1 MKYLFGASRLGSI
14 LFLITAIILISV
26 PAVQGSTDFD
36 LIMLHRQTIDTRA
49 GVPVPPEL
57 AGQTRL
63 AQPGDG
69 LKLVQFAAPPVDADL
84 DLLTGAGARIVQYVP
99 ENAYLIWAGPEEWR
113 NLRKLRIQ
121 SPIIQFLG
129 DYYPAYSVS
138 PRLDI
143 SLENSQPVDVAIQFY
158 NYGPQAMAAAKTLAA
173 ASLRIITPPREAL
186 NGLYINLRLSVPGTS
201 LTEIAGLPGVVW
213 INHYTPPQLRGERQD
228 QIMAGNISGAAPYG
242 PGYLDWLSNLSFPTS
257 PSEYPIVDVVDDG
270 FDNGD
275 AVSPANS
282 EFRLENNPSSASRVQ
297 YAVIAAGAA
306 GITAPNGVDG
316 HGNINCSIVGGY
328 NNGVGTPAN
337 EDAELYHYGLGA
349 SPFGR
354 LASTKI
360 FTDGG
365 SWGYPN
371 EAEMVSNQ
379 YLAGARITSNSWGA
393 SVAGEYDD
401 SSQSY
406 DGWTRDAR
414 SGAGGNQEMLFV
426 FAAGNSGSGSGT
438 VGSPGTAKNV
448 ITVGASENYNLT
460 GTDGCGIT
468 DAGADNLEDIIY
480 FSSRGP
486 CDDNRVKPDIVAP
499 GTHIQGAASYD
510 PAYNG
515 TGVCDKYSPSGQT
528 KYCLSSGTSHS
539 TPGISGALSLI
550 YNFLNRAYSID
561 TPSPALLKAYL
572 IQAGRHLTG
581 TDADDN
587 LPSNN
592 QGYGLVNLDFA
603 FNQAADRYFID
614 QSIIFENSGESQRL
628 TGTIPDSGEAFRAV
642 LVWTDAPGPLFG
654 NAYVNNLDLE
664 VTVGGV
670 LYRGNNFIKG
680 ISYSGGTADSR
691 NNVEAVFLPAGTSG
705 DITVTVRATAITG
718 DGVPGNGDATDQD
731 FALVIY
737 NGDLYVTPDWDSLT
751 IDSGDY
757 NGDGTSDIAIFRP
770 DSGLW
775 AIRGISRLYYG
786 ASSALTVPA
795 DYDGN
800 GTTDV
805 AVFIPNTGLWAAR
818 GISRIYYGSA
828 ADIPIPGDYDGDGTC
843 DPGIYRPDSGLWAI
857 KGVTR
862 IYFGTSTDIPAP
874 GDYSGTGGRD
884 IGIFRGS
891 SGLWAIRNISRFY
904 YGSGGDKLVPGDYN
918 GDGTE
923 ESGIY
928 RASSGLW
935 AIRGVTR
942 AYYGSLIYQQ
952 VPADYD
958 GDQSTDIGLF
968 RDEGGIW
975 AAREITR
982 VYFGTSGDIP
992 VTR

>member
-1 MKYLFGASRLGSI
+1 
-14 LFLITAIILISV
+14 
-26 PAVQGSTDFD
+26 
-36 LIMLHRQTIDTRA
+36 
-49 GVPVPPEL
+49 
-57 AGQTRL
+57 
-63 AQPGDG
+63 
-69 LKLVQFAAPPVDADL
+69 LKLVQFAAPPVDANL
-84 DLLTGAGARIVQYVP
+84 GLLTEAGARIVQYIP
-99 ENAYLIWAGPEEWR
+99 ENAYLIWAGPDEWK
-113 NLRKLRIQ
+113 NLRKAAVQ
-121 SPIIQFLG
+121 YPIIQFLG

-138 PRLDI
+138 PRLDA
-143 SLENSQPVDVAIQFY
+143 SLENSQPVEVAIQFY
-158 NYGPQAMAAAKTLAA
+158 NYGPDAMAAAETLAA

-201 LTEIAGLPGVVW
+201 LAEIAGRPGVVW
-213 INHYTPPQLRGERQD
+213 INPYSPPRRCGERQD
-228 QIMAGNISGAAPYG
+228 QIMAGNISGPAPAG
-242 PGYLDWLSNLSFPTS
+242 PWYLSWLASFSFPDS
-257 PSEYPIVDVVDDG
+257 PSEYTIVDVVDDG

-282 EFRLENNPSSASRVQ
+282 EFRLLNNPSSASRVQ
-297 YAVIAAGAA
+297 YAVIAAGAI

-328 NNGVGTPAN
+328 NNGTGTPAN

-365 SWGYPN
+365 SWGNPN

-379 YLAGARITSNSWGA
+379 YLAGTRITSNSWGA
-393 SVAGEYDD
+393 SVAGDYND

-414 SGAGGNQEMLFV
+414 SGANGNQEMLFV
-426 FAAGNSGSGSGT
+426 FAAGNDGSTSGT

-468 DAGADNLEDIIY
+468 DAGADDLQDIIY

-515 TGVCDKYSPSGQT
+515 TGVCDKYSPTGQT

-550 YNFLNRAYSID
+550 YNFLDRAFSI
-561 TPSPALLKAYL
+561 TSPSPALLKAYL
-572 IQAGRHLTG
+572 IQSGRHLTG
-581 TDADDN
+581 TYADDN
-587 LPSNN
+587 LPSNS

-603 FNQAADRYFID
+603 FDQSANRYFID
-614 QSIIFENSGESQRL
+614 QSIIFENSGESQQL
-628 TGTIPDSGEAFRAV
+628 TGTIPDSGEVFRAV

-664 VTVGGV
+664 VTVEGG

-680 ISYSGGTADSR
+680 VSYSGGSADFS

-705 DITVTVRATAITG
+705 DITVTIRATSITG
-718 DGVPGNGDATDQD
+718 DGVPGNGDTTDQD

-737 NGDLYVTPDWDSLT
+737 NADVAFARDTDPLILN
-751 IDSGDY
+751 SGDY

-770 DSGLW
+770 DAGLW

-786 ASSALTVPA
+786 PSSALTVPA
-795 DYDGN
+795 DFNGN

-818 GISRIYYGSA
+818 DISRIYYGSA
-828 ADIPIPGDYDGDGTC
+828 NDIPIPGDYDGDGTC
-843 DPGIYRPDSGLWAI
+843 DTGIFRPDSGLWAI

-862 IYFGTSTDIPAP
+862 IYFGTSTDIPTP
-874 GDYSGTGGRD
+874 GDYSGTGVRE

-891 SGLWAIRNISRFY
+891 TGLWAIRNISRFY
-904 YGSGGDKLVPGDYN
+904 YGSSGDNPVPGDYN
-918 GDGTE
+918 GDGTWK
-923 ESGIY
+923 SGIY

-958 GDQSTDIGLF
+958 GDWATDIGLF
-968 RDEGGIW
+968 RADDGLW
-975 AAREITR
+975 AIREITR
-982 VYFGTSGDIP
+982 VYYGTTGDIP